1 MLNFFVLLVRAGC
14 VVGFTL
20 AYYITENL
28 TPVSVL
34 ATTFSITNVVSRLV
48 TILAPI
54 SADLMPNPMILS
66 AIFANVAFVASFWL
80 DPSHKDQFLDSR
92 RVCTEPQ

>member
-1 MLNFFVLLVRAGC
+1 MGC

-34 ATTFSITNVVSRLV
+34 ATTFSVTNVVSRLV

-66 AIFANVAFVASFWL
+66 VTFAFIAFMASFWI
-80 DPSHKDQFLDSR
+80 DPSHRD
-92 RVCTEPQ
+92 

>member
-1 MLNFFVLLVRAGC
+1 M
-14 VVGFTL
+14 

-34 ATTFSITNVVSRLV
+34 ATTFSVTNVVSRLV

-80 DPSHKDQFLDSR
+80 DPSHKDQFLDSE
-92 RVCTEPQ
+92 RVGSEPQ